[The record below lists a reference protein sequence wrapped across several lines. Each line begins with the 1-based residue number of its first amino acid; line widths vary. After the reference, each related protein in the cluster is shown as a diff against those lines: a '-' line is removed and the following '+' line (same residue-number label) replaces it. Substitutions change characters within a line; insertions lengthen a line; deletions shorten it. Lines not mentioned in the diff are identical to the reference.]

1 MAKRTAVGY
10 LRVSGKSQL
19 DGNGPER
26 QEELI
31 RAFAAKNGI
40 EVTQCFTEAYTG
52 TEADR
57 PMFSEMLADLLANGC
72 RIIIVECLDRL
83 ARDLIVQ
90 MGLLN
95 LLIEK
100 GVVLISA
107 MTGENVTE
115 AVQDDPMRK
124 AMIQIQGV
132 FAELEKALL
141 VRKMSKAKAAIRKTG
156 VKCDGR
162 KAYGEKEGEQAILD
176 RVRSLRRKP
185 RKGVKL
191 TWDEVAAALNA
202 EGSLNRSG
210 GQWTRQSVHKVCK
223 QAGIK

>member
-1 MAKRTAVGY
+1 MSKTQAVGY

-19 DGNGPER
+19 DGNGPDR

-40 EVTQCFTEAYTG
+40 EVTKCYTEAYTG

-57 PMFSEMLADLLANGC
+57 PVFSEMLADLLTNGC
-72 RIIIVECLDRL
+72 RTIIVECLDRL

-95 LLIEK
+95 MLIEK
-100 GVVLISA
+100 GVTLISA
-107 MTGENVTE
+107 MTGEDVT
-115 AVQDDPMRK
+115 AGVQDDPMRK

-132 FAELEKALL
+132 FSELEKALL
-141 VRKMSKAKAAIRKTG
+141 VRKMSKAKAAIRATG

-162 KAYGEKEGEQAILD
+162 KSYGEKDGEQAILD
-176 RVRSLRRKP
+176 RVRVLRRKP
-185 RKGVKL
+185 RLGVKL
-191 TWDEVAAALNA
+191 TWEEVAAALNA
-202 EGSLNRSG
+202 EGLRNRAG
-210 GQWTRQSVHKVCK
+210 REWTRQNLHKVCK
-223 QAGIK
+223 TFGIK